1 MSLPGTTEL
10 LGREDRITW
19 ADGRLRVTALDD
31 GRTRLDAGA
40 ADLLGTWHGYV
51 TGPPVGEE
59 PGSPEHLLLALAFS
73 SAEFLVDGRP
83 RERRPFRLLL
93 PLDAGDTVLELVRE
107 LRVALLEV
115 RRTVVDGSA
124 LVVRDPGART
134 DVDGAVARMVE
145 RRRTEAAVALLPHYV
160 HPDEFVLEVAAAGFD
175 TLVVLT
181 RVRVLFLAPHR
192 GVAHEFPLAGVY
204 RAWTAPGPDGTHTQL
219 FLDDGFDGLPFVE
232 LAVRDAARL
241 AGAVRHA
248 LRIEDLDGL
257 LAPRRPDSA
266 ELFAEWQLLSER
278 RALRMVDDDDWRAL
292 GSGILSSLP

>member
-1 MSLPGTTEL
+1 MTELPAL

-19 ADGRLRVTALDD
+19 SDGRLRVTPLSEPD
-31 GRTRLDAGA
+31 RTRVDASA

-51 TGPPVGEE
+51 TGPPEGDE
-59 PGSPEHLLLALAFS
+59 PGAPEHLVLALGFC
-73 SAEFLVDGRP
+73 SAEFPVDGRP
-83 RERRPFRLLL
+83 WERRPLRLLL
-93 PLDAGDTVLELVRE
+93 PLEEVDAVLELVGE
-107 LRVALLEV
+107 LRRAVLEH

-124 LVVRDPGART
+124 LVVRDPGSRT
-134 DVDGAVARMVE
+134 DVEAALARMAD
-145 RRRTEAAVALLPHYV
+145 RRRTEAAVALLPAYV

-181 RVRVLFLAPHR
+181 RVRVLFLAPLR

-219 FLDDGFDGLPFVE
+219 SLDDGYDGLRFVE
-232 LAVRDAARL
+232 LDVRDAARL
-241 AGAVRHA
+241 AEAVRHA

-257 LAPRRPDSA
+257 LGPQRPDSA

-292 GSGILSSLP
+292 GSGILTSLP